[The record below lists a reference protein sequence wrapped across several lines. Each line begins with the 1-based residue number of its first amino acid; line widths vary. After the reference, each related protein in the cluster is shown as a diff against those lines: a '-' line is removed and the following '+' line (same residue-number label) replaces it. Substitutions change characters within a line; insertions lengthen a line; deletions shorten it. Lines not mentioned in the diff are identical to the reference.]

1 LGSGISKM
9 WIIFAPGDRSRYT
22 AHAQGPFQ
30 VMVMWSDLVTH
41 NSRTDTRRKLKIV
54 MCVSYVYLLIF
65 QTPPSQKV
73 EGQGYKV
80 KW

>member
-1 LGSGISKM
+1 
-9 WIIFAPGDRSRYT
+9 
-22 AHAQGPFQ
+22 
-30 VMVMWSDLVTH
+30 
-41 NSRTDTRRKLKIV
+41 

-80 KW
+80 KWKYAQKHQIYAENVIG